1 MAGRFRRFVAARIQ
15 GLFPTPRVLP
25 DYAPSAFSVLADEA
39 GEYTE
44 QRAATLAPVLG
55 GIHLIARNAAASSWT
70 VEMYDGARRSWK
82 PVRMEGWPAWAHPAK
97 GPHPTQTLPV
107 AIETWILSRL
117 IGSNSYVVPTV
128 TVGSE
133 VREWFVP
140 PAAYVYAYET
150 GSYREP
156 VGYTYGGKKF
166 MQARTGKAPR
176 LNEILHTPTLL
187 INSQLIGTSAFA
199 KAAPSFRAGIKADAH
214 AEQVHESGGMQ
225 AGVLSTGNSE
235 YGNEQQYHDFAN
247 TIYRNMRDPR
257 RRGAPIVVPGD
268 VRSVPLYTTPQ
279 DSQLVDARSL
289 TWSAASAIM
298 TIPPSILG
306 NPNSTTWGSGT
317 RAQMDLFRAFTL
329 AGHLTALNDTF
340 SRLLPL
346 NWRFR
351 LTPEHLQWQADPLGA
366 ARYTARLT
374 DKVIT
379 VNEARAV
386 VGYEP
391 LEDERADTLPFKMLP
406 VADNGAPV
414 ADNGGDS
421 DSGRDDGNTNETT
434 EQQMEEADEPRE
446 REAGLVEETTMKARR
461 EFTSEASVLHAGA
474 QAMKVDDTAAGD
486 EDTDIMSISGTAI
499 RFGELGV
506 PTNGLGEQV
515 PMIIQHGAL
524 DDTDLS
530 DVFLLIQHSPYE
542 MIARGAT
549 GDVKVTVGDD
559 AVSWSAMLD
568 RNDPDAMGVY
578 YKVKRGTFRSCS
590 MGYSVMESEER
601 TDKTTGEDVT
611 LVSKLR
617 LHEISVVPDGAFPGS
632 DSVAASADAA
642 DVCGEREVFT
652 AEEISARFIPRQE
665 KSTEAMATVD
675 DNDKSAAVL
684 SFDSLLYPVDRRL

>member
-1 MAGRFRRFVAARIQ
+1 MSVFGKTRSFIAARIQ

-25 DYAPSAFSVLADEA
+25 DLAPEAFAVLADEA

-70 VEMYDGARRSWK
+70 VEMYDGARRSWR

-156 VGYTYGGKKF
+156 VRYTYGGKQF

-176 LNEILHTPTLL
+176 LDEILHTPTLL

-225 AGVLSTGNSE
+225 SSILSTGNSE

-247 TIYRNMRDPR
+247 TIYRNMRDPK

-366 ARYTARLT
+366 ARYTSRLT

-391 LEDERADTLPFKMLP
+391 LEDERADTLPFKAL
-406 VADNGAPV
+406 PV

-434 EQQMEEADEPRE
+434 EMKVEEETDEPRE
-446 REAGLVEETTMKARR
+446 REAHMTAEKKNT
-461 EFTSEASVLHAGA
+461 FTSELRTMVAAE
-474 QAMKVDDTAAGD
+474 MDDTDAADGS
-486 EDTDIMSISGTAI
+486 MSISGTAI
-499 RFGELGV
+499 TYGELGY
-506 PTNGLGEQV
+506 PTNGLGEVV
-515 PMIIQHGAL
+515 PNIVMEGAL
-524 DDTDLS
+524 DDADLS
-530 DVFLLIQHSPYE
+530 DVFLLVQHDRWKT
-542 MIARGAT
+542 IARGRT
-549 GDVKVTVGDD
+549 GDVSVSLEPGKATWKAELDMLD
-559 AVSWSAMLD
+559 PEAVS
-568 RNDPDAMGVY
+568 VY
-578 YKVKRGTFRSCS
+578 RKVKRGTFGACS
-590 MGYSVMESEER
+590 MGYRIIESEEK
-601 TDKTTGEDVT
+601 TDKMTGEDV
-611 LVSKLR
+611 LVINKLHLR
-617 LHEISVVPDGAFPGS
+617 EISVVPDGAFPGS
-632 DSVAASADAA
+632 DSVAASADTT
-642 DVCGEREVFT
+642 DICGEREVFT
-652 AEEISARFIPRQE
+652 AEQIQERFVP
-665 KSTEAMATVD
+665 KSTTEFVAKAGGKEDT
-675 DNDKSAAVL
+675 AAAADVCNNKNTVL
-684 SFDSLLYPVDRRL
+684 SFDSLLYSKENNII